1 MPMVGAQTLDKEGVR
16 LVHDWIRSMSP
27 DVSVPAYSLE
37 PKSVEEAL
45 VLYHKIQSGELSIE
59 KREKAI
65 AACLDHADPFIANL
79 FTGIELEKY

>member
-1 MPMVGAQTLDKEGVR
+1 MPMVGAQTLDQEGVR

-27 DVSVPAYSLE
+27 DASVPAYSLE

-59 KREKAI
+59 EREKAI
-65 AACLDHADPFIANL
+65 AACLGHADPFIANL
-79 FTGIELEKY
+79 FIGIELE